1 MVVRLLCIG
10 ILLLIFS
17 CDRKDDNYEDL
28 LLNNYTRVKFPKLEY
43 DKVDYYVFD
52 DRLTDLDS
60 LRLVSNYEY
69 SFIDTLG
76 NIYNTIKPKYKLSLT
91 RDEISFLKESLRVY
105 TPKKAKKDTSTL
117 ATDCAVFYRD
127 VLVWKDKND
136 KPIAAFEMCFTCGKY
151 NFYPKIS
158 DNVKII
164 TQEKVHLGSFFYK
177 ISKAL
182 GENSYEE
189 MAKSFFLTSKDLFDR

>member
-1 MVVRLLCIG
+1 MVGRLLWIG

-91 RDEISFLKESLRVY
+91 RDEINFLKESLRVY
-105 TPKKAKKDTSTL
+105 TPKKAKKDTSNL

-136 KPIAAFEMCFTCGKY
+136 KPIAAFEMCFTCGEY

-158 DNVKII
+158 NEVII
-164 TQEKVHLGSFFYK
+164 VTQEKIHFGSFIYRL
-177 ISKAL
+177 SKVL
-182 GENSYEE
+182 GENPDEE
-189 MAKSFFLTSKDLFDR
+189 MTKSFFPTPKDLFEM

>member
-91 RDEISFLKESLRVY
+91 RGKINFLKESLRVY

>member
-91 RDEISFLKESLRVY
+91 RGEINFLKESLRVY

>member
-105 TPKKAKKDTSTL
+105 TPKKAKKDTSSL
-117 ATDCAVFYRD
+117 ATDCAIFYRD
-127 VLVWKDKND
+127 VLVWKDKSD
-136 KPIAAFEMCFTCGKY
+136 RPVAAFEMCFTCGKY

-158 DNVKII
+158 NEAII
-164 TQEKVHLGSFFYK
+164 VTQEKIHLGNFFYRVG
-177 ISKAL
+177 KAL
-182 GENSYEE
+182 GENPDEE
-189 MAKSFFLTSKDLFDR
+189 MTKSFFDTPKELFER